1 MLVNRLEK
9 IRQRV
14 DCILWALEDKEAARC
29 GFVHLY
35 GVAQTA
41 VLLAGR
47 RGLEPSMCGVA
58 GMLHDLSSYMTGTS
72 ENHARLSAL
81 RAKAIMQETSAFT
94 LDEINAVC
102 CAIEEHSDK
111 ENTGTSPLCETLKD
125 ADLLQHH
132 LYRANTNS
140 FASSNGRLLRV
151 FDELNCVNR
160 SEIEQPGAIHEKV

>member
-1 MLVNRLEK
+1 
-9 IRQRV
+9 
-14 DCILWALEDKEAARC
+14 
-29 GFVHLY
+29 
-35 GVAQTA
+35 
-41 VLLAGR
+41 
-47 RGLEPSMCGVA
+47 MCGVA

-132 LYRANTNS
+132 S